1 VPGRAC
7 MSQRY
12 LLALSRATE
21 PTLTGWRRE
30 HVPSMCSRN
39 PCNRCVCSE
48 CRRIGVTV
56 NGVPREC
63 QCVRRQATRRVWL
76 FYGSF
81 LREFSPSCHDCLS
94 LHTATMLVKVV
105 TFQDPELYPP
115 ASCSLPVRPGCPNQ
129 GRPDA
134 RRCTPP
140 RQCAATAPDRFHWKV
155 RLHTR
160 SSPVRFGA
168 PIPIQCARA
177 TQLVLGALPVPKLLA
192 HVPDEGGNQRRPE
205 AIRGDQ
211 RRSDAIRG
219 GQRPNPL
226 HAPFPSTVHGRGHGV
241 VKGGH

>member
-1 VPGRAC
+1 MAHFFENLVRLVTTDSHYIQQPCCKSSRFRTRSCTPLRA
-7 MSQRY
+7 
-12 LLALSRATE
+12 AA
-21 PTLTGWRRE
+21 
-30 HVPSMCSRN
+30 
-39 PCNRCVCSE
+39 
-48 CRRIGVTV
+48 
-56 NGVPREC
+56 
-63 QCVRRQATRRVWL
+63 
-76 FYGSF
+76 
-81 LREFSPSCHDCLS
+81 CLS
-94 LHTATMLVKVV
+94 DA
-105 TFQDPELYPP
+105 
-115 ASCSLPVRPGCPNQ
+115 PGCPNQ

-211 RRSDAIRG
+211 RRSEAIRG